1 MNYELAL
8 KLKEAGFPQI
18 YKQTEPWCDWAYHI
32 GDEELHLLHDDNDT
46 GWWLGNDYT
55 RRDMSQEEM
64 ECEWVKAPTLEE
76 LIEACQSHPM
86 NRKDIGLHGGE
97 NKWTAWA
104 RKTRLDEGG
113 DGDRDCVAITPTEAV
128 AHLWLALN
136 SK

>member
-8 KLKEAGFPQI
+8 KLKEAGWKFKEW
-18 YKQTEPWCDWAYHI
+18 YLEEHSGESSKLHWDNSDWC
-32 GDEELHLLHDDNDT
+32 
-46 GWWLGNDYT
+46 
-55 RRDMSQEEM
+55 
-64 ECEWVKAPTLEE
+64 APALEE

-113 DGDRDCVAITPTEAV
+113 DGDRDCVGTTPTIAV

-136 SK
+136 NTTHN